1 MERSFPPIANDVHRS
16 CSDIADGGCRV
27 TFTQNHFN
35 KFIDFTSAHLLL
47 IHDNNRLL
55 QPPISAPVRFEHLRF
70 KWMKLVDILSED
82 INGTIY
88 FFRTKCTAD
97 EFIWNS
103 EIFEEITFRNSNA
116 LSMICSCLS

>member
-1 MERSFPPIANDVHRS
+1 
-16 CSDIADGGCRV
+16 
-27 TFTQNHFN
+27 
-35 KFIDFTSAHLLL
+35 
-47 IHDNNRLL
+47 LL